1 MDYVA
6 RKKLIAGVV
15 WGGGSQIKGSN
26 KTIRCVAIISQY
38 SAFYFLLVSSHV
50 LIMRKTR

>member
-15 WGGGSQIKGSN
+15 WGGGFKLRVV
-26 KTIRCVAIISQY
+26 IRQY
-38 SAFYFLLVSSHV
+38 DV
-50 LIMRKTR
+50 